1 MRKLLLITACFALIV
16 SCTNDTELNGGNN
29 SESKQNTIGFEV
41 LHRNSITTKA
51 GKSNLQE
58 AGHYNFGVFAYKN
71 ISSSSSQQVMNNYL
85 VGYKGINVGYNLTDA
100 NQTTL
105 SSSNWAYEKL
115 GSSEYTYD
123 GSEGYYT
130 KNNTF
135 YMSNNANQYLK
146 YWDKS
151 SESVDF
157 YAYAPYINGNQTA
170 TFATDTK
177 KMTIGNDGIKD
188 GYDDRSK
195 HEFMYANTTVAKAN
209 YNKEVQLA
217 FKRISAKMQ
226 IKFYEDIAGYQ
237 VQILDLKEDNTSGV
251 CAAPAI
257 ALTGEETAYTYGT
270 LYHSA
275 GATIDFSSATP
286 SLSLTGN
293 TKFTR
298 ESTNGECLRFN
309 VPTANPIATEK
320 TQASA
325 SSTTYYLI
333 PINQDKTGLTFH
345 VTYKLTA
352 EDTRETIIVRNATVH
367 VPYSACNWTS
377 NNSYTYIFKITKNS
391 TGTTESNPTIDPSDP
406 NPSTDKALYPII
418 FDECTIENW
427 TEVDSEHNINDNN

>member
-1 MRKLLLITACFALIV
+1 MRKLLLITACSSLIA

-51 GKSNLQE
+51 GKSNLQD

-71 ISSSSSQQVMNNYL
+71 ISGSSSQQVMNNYL

-123 GSEGYYT
+123 GTDGYY
-130 KNNTF
+130 KKDETF

-170 TFATDTK
+170 TFAPDTK

-226 IKFYEDIAGYQ
+226 IKFYEDIAGYK
-237 VQILDLKEDNTSGV
+237 VQILNLKEDNTSGV

-257 ALTGEETAYTYGT
+257 ALTGEGTTYTYGT

-333 PINQDKTGLTFH
+333 PINQDNTGLTFH

-352 EDTRETIIVRNATVH
+352 EDTKETITVRNATVH

>member
-1 MRKLLLITACFALIV
+1 MRKLLLITACSALIA

-51 GKSNLQE
+51 GKSNLQD

-85 VGYKGINVGYNLTDA
+85 VGYKGNNVGYNLTDA

-115 GSSEYTYD
+115 GYSEYTYD
-123 GSEGYYT
+123 GSDEYY
-130 KNNTF
+130 KKDETF

-226 IKFYEDIAGYQ
+226 IKFYEDIAGYK
-237 VQILDLKEDNTSGV
+237 VQILNLKEDNTSGV

-257 ALTGEETAYTYGT
+257 APTGEETAYTYGT

-275 GATIDFSSATP
+275 GATIDFSGATP

-293 TKFTR
+293 TKFSR

-333 PINQDKTGLTFH
+333 PINQDNTGLTFH

-352 EDTRETIIVRNATVH
+352 EDTQETITVRNATVH
-367 VPYSACNWTS
+367 VPNSACNWTS

>member
-1 MRKLLLITACFALIV
+1 MRKLLLITACSALIA

-41 LHRNSITTKA
+41 LHRNSITTKD

-123 GSEGYYT
+123 GSEGYY
-130 KNNTF
+130 KKDATF

-209 YNKEVQLA
+209 YNKDVQLA

-237 VQILDLKEDNTSGV
+237 VQILNLKEDKTSGV

-257 ALTGEETAYTYGT
+257 APTGEGTTYTYGI

-275 GATIDFSSATP
+275 GATIDFSSANP

-293 TKFTR
+293 TKFSR

-333 PINQDKTGLTFH
+333 PINKDNTGLTFH

-352 EDTRETIIVRNATVH
+352 EDTQETITVRNATVH

>member
-1 MRKLLLITACFALIV
+1 MRKLLLITACSALIA

-51 GKSNLQE
+51 GKSNLQD

-71 ISSSSSQQVMNNYL
+71 ISGSSSQQVMNNYL

-123 GSEGYYT
+123 GTDGYY
-130 KNNTF
+130 KKDETF

-209 YNKEVQLA
+209 YDKKVQLA

-237 VQILDLKEDNTSGV
+237 VQILNLKEDNTSGV

-257 ALTGEETAYTYGT
+257 APTGEGTTYTYGT

-275 GATIDFSSATP
+275 GATIDFSSANP

-293 TKFTR
+293 TKFSR

-333 PINQDKTGLTFH
+333 PINQDNTGLTFH

-352 EDTRETIIVRNATVH
+352 EDTQETIIVRNATVH

>member
-1 MRKLLLITACFALIV
+1 MRKLLLITACSALIV

-85 VGYKGINVGYNLTDA
+85 VGYKGNNVGYNLTDA

-105 SSSNWAYEKL
+105 SLSNWAYEKL
-115 GSSEYTYD
+115 GYSEYTYD
-123 GSEGYYT
+123 GSDGYY
-130 KNNTF
+130 KKDETF

-170 TFATDTK
+170 TFAPDTK

-237 VQILDLKEDNTSGV
+237 VQILDLKEDKTSGV

-257 ALTGEETAYTYGT
+257 APTGEGTTYTYGT

-275 GATIDFSSATP
+275 GATIDFSGANP
-286 SLSLTGN
+286 LLSLTGN
-293 TKFTR
+293 TRFTR

-333 PINQDKTGLTFH
+333 PINQDNTGLTFH

-377 NNSYTYIFKITKNS
+377 NNSYTYFFKITKNS

-418 FDECTIENW
+418 FDGCTIENW
-427 TEVDSEHNINDNN
+427 TEVDYEHNINDNN

>member
-1 MRKLLLITACFALIV
+1 MRKLLLITACSALIA

-51 GKSNLQE
+51 GKSNLQD

-71 ISSSSSQQVMNNYL
+71 ISGPSSQQVMNNYL

-123 GSEGYYT
+123 GTDGYY
-130 KNNTF
+130 KKDATF

-195 HEFMYANTTVAKAN
+195 HEFMYANKNVLNAD

-257 ALTGEETAYTYGT
+257 APTGEGTTYTYGT

-275 GATIDFSSATP
+275 GATIDFSSANP

-293 TKFTR
+293 TKFSR

-309 VPTANPIATEK
+309 VPTANSIGTDK
-320 TQASA
+320 NNASP

-333 PINQDKTGLTFH
+333 PINKDNTGLTFH

-352 EDTRETIIVRNATVH
+352 EDTQETITVRNATVH

-427 TEVDSEHNINDNN
+427 KEVDSEHNINDNN

>member
-1 MRKLLLITACFALIV
+1 MRKLLLITAYSALIV

-41 LHRNSITTKA
+41 LHRNSITTKD

-58 AGHYNFGVFAYKN
+58 AGHYNFGVFAYKK

-85 VGYKGINVGYNLTDA
+85 VGYKGNNVGYNLTDA

-115 GSSEYTYD
+115 GYSEYTYD
-123 GSEGYYT
+123 GSDGYY
-130 KNNTF
+130 KKDETF

-209 YNKEVQLA
+209 YDKKVQLA

-325 SSTTYYLI
+325 SSSTYYLI
-333 PINQDKTGLTFH
+333 PINQDNTGLTFH

-367 VPYSACNWTS
+367 VPYTACTWTS

>member
-1 MRKLLLITACFALIV
+1 MRKLLLITACSALIA

-71 ISSSSSQQVMNNYL
+71 ISRSSSQQVMNNYL
-85 VGYKGINVGYNLTDA
+85 VGYKGNNVGYNLTDA

-115 GSSEYTYD
+115 GYSEYTYD
-123 GSEGYYT
+123 GSERYY
-130 KNNTF
+130 KKDETF

-257 ALTGEETAYTYGT
+257 APTGEGTTYTYGT

-275 GATIDFSSATP
+275 GATIDFSSANP
-286 SLSLTGN
+286 LLSLTGN

-333 PINQDKTGLTFH
+333 PINQDNTGLTFH

-352 EDTRETIIVRNATVH
+352 EDTKETITVRNATVH

>member
-1 MRKLLLITACFALIV
+1 MRKLLLITACSALIA

-71 ISSSSSQQVMNNYL
+71 ISGSSSQQVMNNYL

-115 GSSEYTYD
+115 GYSEYTYD
-123 GSEGYYT
+123 GSDGYY
-130 KNNTF
+130 KKDKTF

-237 VQILDLKEDNTSGV
+237 VQILDLKEDKTSGV

-257 ALTGEETAYTYGT
+257 APTGEETAYTYGT

-275 GATIDFSSATP
+275 GATIDFSSANP
-286 SLSLTGN
+286 LLSLTGN

-309 VPTANPIATEK
+309 VPTANPIGTDK
-320 TQASA
+320 NNASP

-333 PINQDKTGLTFH
+333 PINQDNTGLTFH

-352 EDTRETIIVRNATVH
+352 EDTQETITVRNATVH
-367 VPYSACNWTS
+367 VPNSACNWTS

>member
-1 MRKLLLITACFALIV
+1 MKRLLFLSVCAALIA
-16 SCTNDTELNGGNN
+16 SCSNDTELGSNN
-29 SESKQNTIGFEV
+29 AENKQNVIGFEV
-41 LHRNSITTKA
+41 LNKNSIKTKA
-51 GKSNLQE
+51 GENSLE
-58 AGHYNFGVFAYKN
+58 ANGHYNFGVFAYKN
-71 ISSSSSQQVMNNYL
+71 ISGSSSQQVMNNYL
-85 VGYKGINVGYNLTDA
+85 VGYKGTNVGYNLTVA

-105 SSSNWAYEKL
+105 SSSSWAYEKL
-115 GSSEYTYD
+115 GSSEYSYD
-123 GSEGYYT
+123 GSDGYY
-130 KNNTF
+130 KKDETF

-170 TFATDTK
+170 TFAPDTK
-177 KMTIGNDGIKD
+177 EMTIGNDGIKD

-195 HEFMYANTTVAKAN
+195 HEFMYANKNVLNAD
-209 YNKEVQLA
+209 YNKKVQLA

-257 ALTGEETAYTYGT
+257 AHTGEGTTYTYGT

-275 GATIDFSSATP
+275 GATIDFSGATP

-309 VPTANPIATEK
+309 VPTANSIGTDK
-320 TQASA
+320 NNASP

-333 PINQDKTGLTFH
+333 PINQDNTGLTFH

-352 EDTRETIIVRNATVH
+352 EDTQETITVRNATVH
-367 VPYSACNWTS
+367 VPNSACNWTS

>member
-1 MRKLLLITACFALIV
+1 MRKLLLITAYSALIA

-51 GKSNLQE
+51 GKSNLQD

-71 ISSSSSQQVMNNYL
+71 ISGSSSQQVMNNYL

-115 GSSEYTYD
+115 GYSEYTYD
-123 GSEGYYT
+123 GSEGYY
-130 KNNTF
+130 KKDETF

-170 TFATDTK
+170 TFATDSK

-226 IKFYEDIAGYQ
+226 IKFYEDITGYE
-237 VQILDLKEDNTSGV
+237 VQILDLKEDNPSGV

-257 ALTGEETAYTYGT
+257 APTGEETAYTYGT

-275 GATIDFSSATP
+275 GATIDFSSANP
-286 SLSLTGN
+286 LLSLTGN

-333 PINQDKTGLTFH
+333 PINQDNTGLTFH

-352 EDTRETIIVRNATVH
+352 EDTQETITVRNATVH